1 MPTQHLGSSG
11 SACRL
16 FGVMR
21 MRFELS
27 WIMHLRQ
34 EAGVSG
40 WHILQEYLVLCMYK
54 SNLIQ
59 SFFGRGMV
67 VKTTNKL

>member
-1 MPTQHLGSSG
+1 
-11 SACRL
+11 
-16 FGVMR
+16 MR